1 MANLKESVINYFRFI
16 YDANYIGNEN
26 GFCSK
31 AKESTRCDHNNA
43 YAEKLTELL
52 QNLLPLK
59 VMQEVYHN
67 DIKKVLLVVV
77 TSNRGLAGAFNT
89 NAIKL
94 KTVLSFMQEN
104 K

>member
-1 MANLKESVINYFRFI
+1 MKSVIELLFI

-31 AKESTRCDHNNA
+31 AKAQDAITAMRLMPK
-43 YAEKLTELL
+43 KLGYYKIF
-52 QNLLPLK
+52 LLPLK
-59 VMQEVYHN
+59 VMQEENIPHN
-67 DIKKVLLVVV
+67 VILKVLVVV

-89 NAIKL
+89 IIKEA
-94 KTVLSFMQEN
+94 KNRAEFMQEN